1 MKIGGALKLKR
12 VPIDTQRDNIAF
24 LSRHCSVFHAEEFS
38 SSSSKIEISGG
49 GVCILA
55 TLNVAEDSLIV
66 AHDELG
72 LSEQPFRLLGLPEGS
87 LVEIRHATPP
97 GSLEA
102 VRAKIRG
109 RTLKPEQYRAIIADI
124 AANRYSHT
132 ELAAFLVSTAG
143 FMTSDEVLAL
153 TQAIAETGNRLSWP
167 GRSLVVDKHCIGGIP
182 GNRTSMLVVPI
193 VAAYGLPIPKTSSRS
208 ITSPAGTADTM
219 EVLARVE
226 LSMEEMQAVVSAENG
241 CLVWGGHMNLAP
253 ADDVLISVERP
264 LSIDTPEQMVASI
277 LAKKVAAGSTH
288 LLLDIPIG
296 PTAKVRNHSEAI
308 RLRKLFEYV
317 GDKLGLT
324 LEVMISDGSQP
335 IGKGIGPAL
344 EARDVMNV
352 LRCSP
357 DAPADLREKALI
369 LAGRLIDFDPLVRGG
384 EGIKIAR
391 EILESG
397 KALASMER
405 IIRAQGPSG
414 AEACLGHLVR
424 DIPAPSSGVVGEID
438 CYRLARIA
446 KLAGAPFDKGAGLD
460 LMRKVGDPVEKG
472 ETLYRI
478 YACFPADFE
487 FAVTMAEERNGY
499 ALTPI
504 Q

>member
-1 MKIGGALKLKR
+1 
-12 VPIDTQRDNIAF
+12 
-24 LSRHCSVFHAEEFS
+24 
-38 SSSSKIEISGG
+38 
-49 GVCILA
+49 
-55 TLNVAEDSLIV
+55 
-66 AHDELG
+66 
-72 LSEQPFRLLGLPEGS
+72 
-87 LVEIRHATPP
+87 
-97 GSLEA
+97 
-102 VRAKIRG
+102 
-109 RTLKPEQYRAIIADI
+109 
-124 AANRYSHT
+124 
-132 ELAAFLVSTAG
+132 
-143 FMTSDEVLAL
+143 
-153 TQAIAETGNRLSWP
+153 
-167 GRSLVVDKHCIGGIP
+167 LVVDKHCIGGIP

-219 EVLARVE
+219 EVLANVD
-226 LSMEEMQAVVSAENG
+226 LSIEEMQKVVSAENG

-288 LLLDIPIG
+288 LLLDIPVG
-296 PTAKVRNHSEAI
+296 LTAKVRTRTEAI

-324 LEVMISDGSQP
+324 LEVIISDGSQP

-357 DAPADLREKALI
+357 DAPVDLREKSLI
-369 LAGRLIDFDPLVRGG
+369 LAGRLIDFDPRVRGG
-384 EGIKIAR
+384 QGIEIAR
-391 EILESG
+391 EILDSG
-397 KALASMER
+397 KALACMER

-414 AEACLGHLVR
+414 AAACLGHLVR
-424 DIPAPSSGVVGEID
+424 EIPAHNSGVVSEID

-472 ETLYRI
+472 ETLYKI
-478 YACFPADFE
+478 HACFNTDFD
-487 FAVTMAEERNGY
+487 FAVAMAEERNGY
-499 ALTPI
+499 GLAQPN
-504 Q
+504 